1 MPIDY
6 YYHWLSPP
14 CRTVSL
20 VIKHLNLDV
29 NYIVVDMSKGEHK
42 KDGLLKVSLYYLFFY
57 LAFSVQIN
65 PAGQLPTINDNG
77 FALGESRAIVS
88 YLCNEYAPDNDL
100 YPKDPQK
107 RAQVDRILYFDA
119 GTFFPVFRRYLVSN

>member
-42 KDGLLKVSLYYLFFY
+42 KDNLLKVSLYYLFFD
-57 LAFSVQIN
+57 LTFCCSD
-65 PAGQLPTINDNG
+65 QLSRSTANNNGNG
-77 FALGESRAIVS
+77 FALDESRVIVS
-88 YLCNEYAPDNDL
+88 YLCNKYASDNGL
-100 YPKDPQK
+100 YPKDTKK
-107 RAQVDRILYFDA
+107 RAQVDRILYFDVA
-119 GTFFPVFRRYLVSN
+119 IFYPLFKKYLVSN